1 MSSRGGS
8 CWRERRRRSR
18 PTPASAQEA
27 NWPQRPL
34 RIIIPTAPG
43 GSPDIASRLIGEK
56 ITGRLGQSV
65 VVESMTTG
73 GGVAGL
79 QLVAKS
85 RRRMATTLAMLT
97 GGFATQAA
105 VLKNLPYDPLKDFVF
120 ITSVVRYPIVYSVPP
135 DSPIKSF
142 KDMIERAKAN
152 PEQGQLRHRRRR
164 HVYHLLGKWIDNQAG
179 VEMNAVPYRGTALAL
194 QDVLGGRVDVLSDA
208 ATSTIPRVLSG
219 QLRAL
224 AVSSAEPYPLL
235 PGCRPWRR
243 RFPASRCE
251 SWLGLAASASTPRP
265 IVDRLNSEFRR
276 ALELPEVKKWA
287 EDSGVVPAPSTPE
300 EFRARVEER
309 RPAVDRDRRP
319 QQHQHSVGCGII
331 RRPRRVAHAGR
342 TACTRLPAGSSR
354 RRQLYPR

>member
-1 MSSRGGS
+1 MSIT
-8 CWRERRRRSR
+8 RRVMLAGAAA
-18 PTPASAQEA
+18 TLAAAPALGQDA
-27 NWPQRPL
+27 NWPQRPI

-56 ITGRLGQSV
+56 ITARLGQPV

-79 QLVAKS
+79 QVVAKS
-85 RRRMATTLAMLT
+85 APDGYTLAMLT

-105 VLKNLPYDPLKDFVF
+105 VLKNLQYEPLKDFVF
-120 ITSVVRYPIVYSVPP
+120 ITSVVRYPMVYAVAP

-142 KDMIERAKAN
+142 KDMIERAKAGTN
-152 PEQGQLRHRRRR
+152 KVSYGIVGAGN
-164 HVYHLLGKWIDNQAG
+164 VYHLLGKWIDNAAG

-208 ATSTIPRVLSG
+208 ATSSIPRVLSG

-235 PGCRPWRR
+235 PGVPTMAETI
-243 RFPASRCE
+243 PGIKVE
-251 SWLGLAASASTPRP
+251 SWLGLAGPAGTPQA
-265 IVDRLNSEFRR
+265 IVDKLNSEFRR

-287 EDSGVVPAPSTPE
+287 QESGVVPAPSTPQ
-300 EFRARVEER
+300 EFRARVESDVRQWTEIVVR
-309 RPAVDRDRRP
+309 NNI
-319 QQHQHSVGCGII
+319 SV
-331 RRPRRVAHAGR
+331 
-342 TACTRLPAGSSR
+342 
-354 RRQLYPR
+354 Q

>member
-1 MSSRGGS
+1 MSVT
-8 CWRERRRRSR
+8 RRQLLAGAAAVLA
-18 PTPASAQEA
+18 PTPASTQETS
-27 NWPQRPL
+27 WPQRPL

-43 GSPDIASRLIGEK
+43 GSPDITSRLLGDK
-56 ITGRLGQSV
+56 ITGRLGQSI

-85 RRRMATTLAMLT
+85 PPDGTTLAMLT

-120 ITSVVRYPIVYSVPP
+120 ITSVVRYPMVYSVPP
-135 DSPIKSF
+135 ESPIKSF
-142 KDMIERAKAN
+142 KDMVERAKAGIN
-152 PEQGQLRHRRRR
+152 KVSYGIVGAGN
-164 HVYHLLGKWIDNQAG
+164 VYHLLGKWIDNQAG

-235 PGCRPWRR
+235 PGVPTMAEMI
-243 RFPASRCE
+243 PGIKVE
-251 SWLGLAASASTPRP
+251 SWLGLAAPANTPRA
-265 IVDRLNSEFRR
+265 IVDRLNNEFRR

-287 EDSGVVPAPSTPE
+287 EESGVVPAPSTPE
-300 EFRARVEER
+300 EFRARVESDVRQWSEIVVR
-309 RPAVDRDRRP
+309 NNI
-319 QQHQHSVGCGII
+319 SV
-331 RRPRRVAHAGR
+331 
-342 TACTRLPAGSSR
+342 
-354 RRQLYPR
+354 Q

>member
-1 MSSRGGS
+1 MSVT
-8 CWRERRRRSR
+8 RRQLLAGAAAVLA
-18 PTPASAQEA
+18 PTPASTQETS
-27 NWPQRPL
+27 WPQRPL

-43 GSPDIASRLIGEK
+43 GSPDITSRLLGDK
-56 ITGRLGQSV
+56 ITGRLGQSI

-85 RRRMATTLAMLT
+85 PPDGTTLAMLT

-120 ITSVVRYPIVYSVPP
+120 ITSVVRYPMVYSVPP
-135 DSPIKSF
+135 ESPIKSF
-142 KDMIERAKAN
+142 KDMVERAKAGIN
-152 PEQGQLRHRRRR
+152 KVSYGIVGAGN
-164 HVYHLLGKWIDNQAG
+164 VYHLLGKWIDNQAG

-235 PGCRPWRR
+235 PGVPTMAEML
-243 RFPASRCE
+243 PGIKVE
-251 SWLGLAASASTPRP
+251 SWLGLAAPANTPRA
-265 IVDRLNSEFRR
+265 IVDRLNNEFRR

-287 EDSGVVPAPSTPE
+287 EESGVVPAPSTPE
-300 EFRARVEER
+300 EFRARVESDVRQWSEIVVR
-309 RPAVDRDRRP
+309 YNI
-319 QQHQHSVGCGII
+319 SV
-331 RRPRRVAHAGR
+331 
-342 TACTRLPAGSSR
+342 
-354 RRQLYPR
+354 Q

>member
-1 MSSRGGS
+1 MSIT
-8 CWRERRRRSR
+8 RRVMLAGAAA
-18 PTPASAQEA
+18 TLAAAPALGQDA
-27 NWPQRPL
+27 NWPQRPI

-56 ITGRLGQSV
+56 ITARLGQPV

-79 QLVAKS
+79 QVVAKS
-85 RRRMATTLAMLT
+85 APDGYTLAMLT

-105 VLKNLPYDPLKDFVF
+105 VLKNLQYEPLKDFVF
-120 ITSVVRYPIVYSVPP
+120 ITSVVRYPMVYAVAP

-142 KDMIERAKAN
+142 KDMIERAKAGTN
-152 PEQGQLRHRRRR
+152 KVSYGIVGAGN
-164 HVYHLLGKWIDNQAG
+164 VYHLLGKWIDNAAG

-208 ATSTIPRVLSG
+208 ATSSIPRVLSG

-235 PGCRPWRR
+235 PGVPTMAETI
-243 RFPASRCE
+243 PGIKVE
-251 SWLGLAASASTPRP
+251 SWLGLAGPAGTPQP
-265 IVDRLNSEFRR
+265 IVDKLNSEFRR

-287 EDSGVVPAPSTPE
+287 QESGVVPAPSTPQ
-300 EFRARVEER
+300 EFRARVESDVRQWTEIVVR
-309 RPAVDRDRRP
+309 NNI
-319 QQHQHSVGCGII
+319 SV
-331 RRPRRVAHAGR
+331 
-342 TACTRLPAGSSR
+342 
-354 RRQLYPR
+354 Q